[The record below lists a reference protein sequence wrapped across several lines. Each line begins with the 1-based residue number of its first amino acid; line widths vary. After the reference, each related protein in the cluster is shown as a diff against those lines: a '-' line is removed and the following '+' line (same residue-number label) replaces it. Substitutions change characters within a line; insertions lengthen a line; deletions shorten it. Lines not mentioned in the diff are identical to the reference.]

1 MRGRL
6 PLRWLVAAA
15 VGALGA
21 WLVYLAI
28 GQLSVVLLAG
38 PLAYIVGDAAAAVR
52 KARLQAIIDAAF
64 VELVSDDAADPNFNG
79 RGARILRQ
87 RSRLVGLPPRLLDLR
102 LVAMPDGTHYAVR
115 AETARADPDAIA
127 WRVARLTD
135 AERERVLG

>member
-38 PLAYIVGDAAAAVR
+38 PLAYIVGDAAAAAR

-64 VELVSDDAADPNFNG
+64 VELVSDDAADANFNG
-79 RGARILRQ
+79 RYARILRQ

-102 LVAMPDGTHYAVR
+102 LVAMPDGAHYAVR
-115 AETARADPDAIA
+115 AETARADPDAIV

-135 AERERVLG
+135 AERERVVG